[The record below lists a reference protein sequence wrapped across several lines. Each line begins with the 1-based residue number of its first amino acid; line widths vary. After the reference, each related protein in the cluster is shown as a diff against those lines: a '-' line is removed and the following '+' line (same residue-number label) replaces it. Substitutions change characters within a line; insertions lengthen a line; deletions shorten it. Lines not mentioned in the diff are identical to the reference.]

1 MPNFRYKAV
10 GISGRIET
18 GSIEASSRL
27 NAISDLQAKGFLPI
41 ETAEAPA
48 RSVSRLG
55 FSKARRT
62 ATVPPRQLG
71 RALQELAVLL
81 QAGLA
86 LDRALEL
93 LAGETASPRL
103 KPALEGVLANVRRGA
118 ALADAMGAYPVL
130 FPATITTLIE
140 AGEAGGNL
148 EVSLVRAAEML
159 LRGAALRETLTSAM
173 LYPMM
178 LLLVAG
184 VSLTIILTVVIPQ
197 FKPLFEDA
205 GARLPLP
212 TQIVMAIGDF
222 VGAYWL
228 LGLLLAIVATVA
240 ARHALRN
247 SANRIWLDR
256 GLLTVP
262 FAGPLITRIEVARF
276 ARTLGTL
283 VDNGIP
289 LPLALGIT
297 HRGFRNMAWAQA
309 IEQVG
314 TSLKE
319 GEGLAAPLEQTRLFP
334 QIALHLIK
342 VGEETARLGDMLAR
356 LGEILEQ
363 DVERLIQRALAVLVP
378 LVTIGLGVLIAGI
391 IASILVAVLSLND
404 LAILK

>member
-10 GISGRIET
+10 GVSGRIES
-18 GSIEASSRL
+18 GSIESATRL
-27 NAISDLQAKGFLPI
+27 SAISDLQAKGFLPI

-48 RSVSRLG
+48 SSRSRFG
-55 FSKARRT
+55 FAKGRPVT
-62 ATVPPRQLG
+62 IPPRQLG

-93 LAGETASPRL
+93 LAGETALPRL
-103 KPALEGVLANVRRGA
+103 KPALNGVLASVKRGA
-118 ALADAMGAYPVL
+118 TLADAMAAYPTL
-130 FPATITTLIE
+130 FPPTITTLVE
-140 AGEAGGNL
+140 AGEAGGSL

-159 LRGAALRETLTSAM
+159 LRSAALRETLTGAM

-184 VSLTIILTVVIPQ
+184 LSLTIILTVVIPE

-205 GARLPLP
+205 GARLPLA
-212 TQIVMAIGDF
+212 TQIVMAAGDF

-228 LGLLLAIVATVA
+228 PGLIFLIVATVV
-240 ARHALRN
+240 ARRALRN
-247 SANRIWLDR
+247 PVYRIQVDLR
-256 GLLTVP
+256 LLKLP
-262 FAGPLITRIEVARF
+262 FLGSLITRVEVARF

-289 LPLALGIT
+289 LPIALSIT
-297 HRGFRNMAWAQA
+297 HRGFRNLAWSQA
-309 IEQVG
+309 IERVG

-319 GEGLAAPLEQTRLFP
+319 GEGLAGPLEQTGLFP

-356 LGEILEQ
+356 LAEILEQ